1 MSNPKPAVICQPEND
16 DEATFTCPICL
27 FEKPAVYIA
36 ARLDAN
42 DGDIMDNADDAD
54 ACIQEADGASC
65 PIFQLSSCNHKFCTA
80 CLRAYVRSK
89 LFDGEVDIPCCHF
102 KLSSDEDDFHLCNVL
117 LKESDVDQLL
127 HGVEDDGDNESNA
140 RNELFCT
147 SDDPCHDIFT
157 SRRSYKNNN
166 AKQEEIADQLWVKYQ
181 KLKFDQRH
189 GRDAVRRCPSC
200 DEARLFDEEVMKQ
213 YQSSFLNQESAAP
226 IPDVPTTD
234 RSNGSTT
241 GKNMLRAFHRRQR
254 ETAWVADRNEQEV
267 SIAVNADP
275 RASKNTKDV
284 DFPEPS
290 DGIVIQTTVL
300 SSIDND
306 EATSSSQDNGGV
318 GIQPPLDSAK
328 TPQDNNTAL
337 LKSTTPV
344 VICQKCSTEFCYFH
358 SNAHS
363 GTESTSRMTC
373 VEYHKK
379 SLELDR
385 ANVDFATQILRAKPC
400 PTCGISVSKGGGCNQ
415 IKCGSCGTHFCW
427 LCGAIVDDGAFPEH
441 FRWW

>member
-1 MSNPKPAVICQPEND
+1 MSNPNQPDDD

-27 FEKPAVYIA
+27 FEKPAVYTA
-36 ARLDAN
+36 SRLDIN
-42 DGDIMDNADDAD
+42 DGDMDNVSEDDCMD
-54 ACIQEADGASC
+54 EADGASC

-102 KLSSDEDDFHLCNVL
+102 KLSSDEEDFHLCNVL
-117 LKESDVDQLL
+117 LEESDVDQLL
-127 HGVEDDGDNESNA
+127 HSVEDDEDKESNA
-140 RNELFCT
+140 KAELFCT
-147 SDDPCHDIFT
+147 TDDPCYDIFT
-157 SRRSYKNNN
+157 SRRSCKNNN
-166 AKQEEIADQLWVKYQ
+166 AKNEEIADQLWIKYQ

-213 YQSSFLNQESAAP
+213 YQSTFLTQESAAP
-226 IPDVPTTD
+226 VPDVPNTD
-234 RSNGSTT
+234 KSNGTT
-241 GKNMLRAFHRRQR
+241 GINMLRVFHRRQR
-254 ETAWVADRNEQEV
+254 DAREVTSGRVAQRNEQQV
-267 SIAVNADP
+267 AIVVNADP
-275 RASKNTKDV
+275 RASDNPKEV
-284 DFPEPS
+284 DSPEPS
-290 DGIVIQTTVL
+290 DSIVIQTTVM

-306 EATSSSQDNGGV
+306 EATSSSQDNGSV
-318 GIQPPLDSAK
+318 GLQPPPDSNIAK

-344 VICQKCSTEFCYFH
+344 VVCQKCSTEFCYFH

-363 GTESTSRMTC
+363 GTDSTSRMSC

-385 ANVDFATQILRAKPC
+385 ANVDFVSRILRAKPC
-400 PTCGISVSKGGGCNQ
+400 PTCGISVSKEGGCNQ